1 MGNGDGVW
9 FVGVKLADNLQ
20 NSELVELVWS
30 CELGARVG
38 VAISP
43 ERFSRCCLLGLG
55 GFDFTGNGEG
65 DRETSGGPGLVLPE
79 MALFLWWLESCCM
92 RKEGA
97 AALLL
102 EEERNKI

>member
-20 NSELVELVWS
+20 NELVELVWS

-43 ERFSRCCLLGLG
+43 ER

-65 DRETSGGPGLVLPE
+65 DRETSGGPDLVLPE

-102 EEERNKI
+102 EKKRNKI